1 MQWRL
6 YLGLCFVQMCRDNW
20 YFILLNFICFN
31 ITVTVSCGG
40 HSADT
45 CENCVFDASCV
56 FQGSSWCNGDCIWDS
71 DFSKCIK
78 TSK

>member
-1 MQWRL
+1 MAKVDKTCGGVITRGHL
-6 YLGLCFVQMCRDNW
+6 IYE
-20 YFILLNFICFN
+20 YFIFLN
-31 ITVTVSCGG
+31 ITFTVSCGG

-71 DFSKCIK
+71 DLSKCIK